1 MGVQDGLQAEDDP
14 NGERLEAAET
24 TGNWGFG
31 ANQAGDAVNENGAEN
46 WGARMLAPLSQ
57 LSSNFLRCPC
67 GRRLFREKQSVL
79 GSLFFGSA
87 NNGCGQHLL
96 SQQVFGGSCRYVIDI
111 TCLTKAHA
119 LGLASWLVDTCGSRP
134 DVIVAYTRPE
144 QYGTPARHRNQS
156 GRWVDTVLAPF
167 ELSPQ
172 TFLEKANG
180 IILLGHEGARLSMAL
195 AQLLPLNAL
204 LFLARTARK
213 EDLQIVTRASNA
225 RLLGEVER
233 GERPGWTVQQVDTQ
247 DVEAVQTMATGFVT
261 KSLTEER
268 RVVLYPFGPKPLT
281 FATSVA
287 ALAVRPSA
295 IWYCYPIPRAY
306 DVDYTVGI
314 GTTEWFL
321 V

>member
-1 MGVQDGLQAEDDP
+1 
-14 NGERLEAAET
+14 
-24 TGNWGFG
+24 
-31 ANQAGDAVNENGAEN
+31 
-46 WGARMLAPLSQ
+46 
-57 LSSNFLRCPC
+57 
-67 GRRLFREKQSVL
+67 
-79 GSLFFGSA
+79 
-87 NNGCGQHLL
+87 
-96 SQQVFGGSCRYVIDI
+96 
-111 TCLTKAHA
+111 
-119 LGLASWLVDTCGSRP
+119 
-134 DVIVAYTRPE
+134 
-144 QYGTPARHRNQS
+144 
-156 GRWVDTVLAPF
+156 
-167 ELSPQ
+167 
-172 TFLEKANG
+172 
-180 IILLGHEGARLSMAL
+180 MAL